1 MLHEKEKEKEN
12 MKNIKTFDGWT
23 FGHFIG
29 GFVSSFIIFP
39 KKPVLSFTVSNLL
52 HLFLE
57 LNEEYIDPLTQNK
70 INSYKNSGGD
80 IIAYFIGWFLGFI
93 LINKLKIK
101 INNTVYTIFLI
112 SYIIGCTS
120 EYLREV
126 LIRHGFSNGN
136 GFFDISDSVFKLV

>member
-1 MLHEKEKEKEN
+1 MLNEKKKP
-12 MKNIKTFDGWT
+12 IDIWT

-101 INNTVYTIFLI
+101 INNTIYIILLI

-120 EYLREV
+120 EYIREV
-126 LIRHGFSNGN
+126 LIRHGYSDGNGN
-136 GFFDISDSVFKLV
+136 FGISDSVFNLI